1 MSDTAQAP
9 AGGTGYDQLAGATG
23 VGAGDADAYP
33 EATKGAAGPSRR
45 VELVDLTDRTIIV
58 TGVTGQVA
66 RPLATAL
73 ARNNTVYGAA
83 RFKDAALRE
92 QLTAAGVRCVPAD
105 LVTGDL
111 SGLPER
117 VEYVLHF
124 GVVKSNR
131 WNVDLD
137 GNVGGTLALAER
149 YAGIARAFLHCSS
162 GAVYAPDHEGVLAED
177 HPFGDSHAVWPFL
190 HTYSVCKIA
199 AESAARYAARR
210 FSLPTTI
217 ARLNVPYGSA
227 AGGLPDYHLQM
238 MIAGMAVPVYGESE
252 AAATPTR
259 YQLLHDD
266 DTAAMIPGLLAVAD
280 VPATVLNWAGP
291 ETVAVQEWCAEL
303 TALTGVPATF
313 EYTKAT
319 LGSVVM
325 DLATLHERVGRAK
338 VPWRDG
344 VRAMVA
350 ARHPHLLRADADA
363 TAQAQAQPRPA
374 SREEDRGR
382 RRRGQLT

>member
-1 MSDTAQAP
+1 MSDTAEAP
-9 AGGTGYDQLAGATG
+9 SGGTSYDQLAGATAA
-23 VGAGDADAYP
+23 GAGDADEYP
-33 EATKGAAGPSRR
+33 EAAKGAAGP
-45 VELVDLTDRTIIV
+45 LGPVDLVDRTILV

-66 RPLATAL
+66 RPLAVAL

-92 QLTAAGVRCVPAD
+92 ELTAAGVRATPAD
-105 LVTGDL
+105 LVTGEL
-111 SGLPER
+111 SQLPER
-117 VEYVLHF
+117 VEFVLHF

-149 YAGIARAFLHCSS
+149 YAGIARAFLYCSS
-162 GAVYAPDHEGVLAED
+162 GAVYAPDHDGVLAED
-177 HPFGDSHAVWPFL
+177 HALGDSHAVWPFL

-210 FSLPTTI
+210 FGLPTTI
-217 ARLNVPYGSA
+217 ARLNVPYGPT

-238 MIAGMAVPVYGESE
+238 MAAGMAVPVYGESE
-252 AAATPTR
+252 ADATPTR

-266 DTAAMIPGLLAVAD
+266 DIAAMIPGLLAVAE

-291 ETVAVQEWCAEL
+291 ETPSVQEWCAEL
-303 TALTGVPATF
+303 TALTGIPATF

-325 DLATLHERVGRAK
+325 DLTTLHERVGRAG
-338 VPWRDG
+338 VPWREG
-344 VRAMVA
+344 LRVMVT
-350 ARHPHLLRADADA
+350 ARHPHLLRADAA
-363 TAQAQAQPRPA
+363 AQAPA
-374 SREEDRGR
+374 
-382 RRRGQLT
+382 